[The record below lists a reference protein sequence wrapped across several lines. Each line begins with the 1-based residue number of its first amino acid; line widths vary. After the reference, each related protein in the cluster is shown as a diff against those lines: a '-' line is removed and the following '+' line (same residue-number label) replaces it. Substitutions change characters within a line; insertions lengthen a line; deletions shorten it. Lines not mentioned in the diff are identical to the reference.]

1 MDSFERG
8 LSWGRDKYEGEPSPP
23 PPPPPLSSPIVSGLV
38 VELLEEDLWNLL
50 SVCLPVGNDRFS
62 VSESP
67 ARFFATLPKL
77 C

>member
-1 MDSFERG
+1 MGND
-8 LSWGRDKYEGEPSPP
+8 LLL
-23 PPPPPLSSPIVSGLV
+23 LSSSSFPNSLWDSG
-38 VELLEEDLWNLL
+38 ESLEEDLWNLL